1 MRKLKMLSGMLLLS
15 ALTLGSVSCS
25 SDDDPGEGLGGGQG
39 TGTCSVEGRTI
50 SYNHG
55 YYYRDVL

>member
-39 TGTCSVEGRTI
+39 TGTCSVEGA
-50 SYNHG
+50 
-55 YYYRDVL
+55 YYFV